1 MPLDASELEFKVV
14 DLLERLDR
22 GDIDGFMECFA
33 DDPEFIIETD
43 GFSVR
48 GREDLRAFAEAAFA
62 EHVSISH
69 EFTNAVV
76 DVVRQKFAGEMI
88 YRGELTT
95 GRKNEMLNCNF
106 VDFDA
111 DGRVTRLITWHAA
124 PHNPDA

>member
-1 MPLDASELEFKVV
+1 MPRTAADLQARVV

-33 DDPEFIIETD
+33 DDPQFIIESD
-43 GFSVR
+43 GVRVR
-48 GREDLRAFAEAAFA
+48 GRAQLRELAEAAFA
-62 EHVSISH
+62 EHVFIAH
-69 EFTNAVV
+69 EFTNHVV
-76 DVVRQKFAGEMI
+76 DVERQRYAGEMI
-88 YRGELTT
+88 YRGELVN

-106 VDFDA
+106 VDFDD